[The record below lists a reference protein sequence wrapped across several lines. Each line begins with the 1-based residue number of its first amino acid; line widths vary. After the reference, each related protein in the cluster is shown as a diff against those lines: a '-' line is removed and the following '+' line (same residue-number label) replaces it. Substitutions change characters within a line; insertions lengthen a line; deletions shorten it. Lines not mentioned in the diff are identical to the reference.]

1 MVINIISYTTITK
14 YYAKVK
20 NYMSE
25 DGILI
30 LFFELI
36 NSFLPI
42 SVENIMNIITL
53 DILLIDIVL
62 FVFSG
67 VIIIGIIRL
76 NKIQYDIKT
85 KGSITIFLFYIYFI
99 YYTIR
104 YDRKC
109 YNYIL
114 KISLIIIGI
123 ITYIRFI
130 VIEI

>member
-1 MVINIISYTTITK
+1 
-14 YYAKVK
+14 
-20 NYMSE
+20 MSE

-76 NKIQYDIKT
+76 NKIQYNIKT

-114 KISLIIIGI
+114 KISLIIISI
-123 ITYIRFI
+123 ITYMRFI